1 MFYIIIIITHCLD
14 WKYVNRMPQVQNSRC
29 AWEECIWQYFRNRIL
44 HMSINQTCESCYP
57 YLPFCC
63 YSVTWLCPTL
73 CDPIDCITPGFPF
86 LHHLQSLL
94 KCIHWV
100 GDSIQPSH
108 SVIPFSSW
116 LQSFTASET
125 FQMSWLFPSGS
136 QNIGASV
143 LASVLP
149 MNIQD

>member
-1 MFYIIIIITHCLD
+1 MFYIIIIITQCLD

-29 AWEECIWQYFRNRIL
+29 AWEECVWQYFRNRIL

-86 LHHLQSLL
+86 LHHLPELAQMHPLSQWFHPTISFCHSLL
-94 KCIHWV
+94 LLT
-100 GDSIQPSH
+100 SIFH
-108 SVIPFSSW
+108 SIRDFSN
-116 LQSFTASET
+116 E
-125 FQMSWLFPSGS
+125 
-136 QNIGASV
+136 
-143 LASVLP
+143 LALP
-149 MNIQD
+149 IR